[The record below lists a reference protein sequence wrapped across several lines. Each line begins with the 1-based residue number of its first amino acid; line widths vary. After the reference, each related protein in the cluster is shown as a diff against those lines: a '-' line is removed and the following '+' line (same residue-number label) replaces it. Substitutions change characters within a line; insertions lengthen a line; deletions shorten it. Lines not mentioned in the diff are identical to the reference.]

1 MPGLTG
7 HLFYYDGVV
16 EMPGRAGH
24 DGGWLRCPVKPG
36 MTVVEMPDRVG
47 HDVYRLGMTFIG
59 RLRFIG
65 WA

>member
-24 DGGWLRCPVKPG
+24 D
-36 MTVVEMPDRVG
+36 
-47 HDVYRLGMTFIG
+47 VYMLGMTFIC
-59 RLRFIG
+59 
-65 WA
+65 WV

>member
-24 DGGWLRCPVKPG
+24 DG
-36 MTVVEMPDRVG
+36 D
-47 HDVYRLGMTFIG
+47 DVNCVFVDDGVSRS
-59 RLRFIG
+59 
-65 WA
+65 